1 MRFGRKRVFV
11 PMSKNPKK
19 AYRRFSPLRGF
30 ARAQKKQL
38 IFWVFGFWQDLQ
50 DCQD

>member
-19 AYRRFSPLRGF
+19 GVSAFF
-30 ARAQKKQL
+30 ALARIRARTEEAIDFL
-38 IFWVFGFWQDLQ
+38 VFGFWQDLQ